1 MKTHIQI
8 RINEQIL
15 FRSLNYFISVN
26 LQNCI
31 FYSNGLLD
39 LDVQGSFFLG
49 RKVSVFG
56 YTPYRSVIQCMS
68 SLLQLQVT
76 FKKKLSRLKKKK
88 FSKNIRI
95 AK

>member
-1 MKTHIQI
+1 MNKTYLEV
-8 RINEQIL
+8 RI
-15 FRSLNYFISVN
+15 ISVN

-56 YTPYRSVIQCMS
+56 YTPAGEWGRPW
-68 SLLQLQVT
+68 
-76 FKKKLSRLKKKK
+76 
-88 FSKNIRI
+88 
-95 AK
+95 